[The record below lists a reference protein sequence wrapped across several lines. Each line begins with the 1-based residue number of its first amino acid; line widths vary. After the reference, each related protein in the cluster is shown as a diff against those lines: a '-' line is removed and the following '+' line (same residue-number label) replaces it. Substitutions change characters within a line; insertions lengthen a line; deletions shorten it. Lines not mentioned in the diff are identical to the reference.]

1 MVTEPE
7 RPGLLGRA
15 AGALTGRVVD
25 TIPAD
30 VILDHIDID
39 GLLDRIDINRV
50 LDRVDVD
57 RLLARIDV
65 ETVLR
70 NVDIESLVRR
80 SGVPDLVA
88 ESTQRLAGGALD
100 LARRQ
105 VVGLDTILVEGI
117 ATVLRR
123 PIADAPTAPPA
134 LRPDEEEQDV
144 STVSG
149 QYAGPLGRL
158 LAFGL
163 DAALMFA
170 LFALGVAGIDLLLG
184 VFFDTTLAGRGD
196 TLWSV
201 VAVVA
206 WAFLY
211 VTTTTVLTG
220 RTPGK
225 GIVELRV
232 VTAAGLTVTPGRVLL
247 RTAMIPVAVIP
258 LGLGL
263 VPIVVS
269 RTRRGLQDLVAGT
282 AVVYDWGDRPA
293 TMPGPVSSFL
303 AARTSQPNSA
313 GQV

>member
-1 MVTEPE
+1 VTEPE

-39 GLLDRIDINRV
+39 ALLDRIDINRV
-50 LDRVDVD
+50 LDRVDID

-65 ETVLR
+65 ETLLR
-70 NVDIESLVRR
+70 DVDIESLVRR

-100 LARRQ
+100 AARRL
-105 VVGLDTILVEGI
+105 VVGLDTILVGMI

-123 PIADAPTAPPA
+123 PVADAPTAPPA
-134 LRPDEEEQDV
+134 LRPAEDEQDL

-170 LFALGVAGIDLLLG
+170 LFALGVAGIDKLLG
-184 VFFDTTLAGRGD
+184 VFFDTTLAGRGG
-196 TLWSV
+196 TVWSV
-201 VAVVA
+201 VAAVTWV
-206 WAFLY
+206 FVY
-211 VTTTTVLTG
+211 VTTTTVVTG

-225 GIVELRV
+225 GIVGLRV
-232 VTAAGLTVTPGRVLL
+232 VTAAGFTVTPGRVLL
-247 RTAMIPVAVIP
+247 RTVMLPVAVIP

-263 VPIVVS
+263 LPIFLS
-269 RTRRGLQDLVAGT
+269 RTRRGLPDLVAGT
-282 AVVYDWGDRPA
+282 AVVYDWGDRSARMPA
-293 TMPGPVSSFL
+293 PVSSFV
-303 AARTSQPNSA
+303 AARTSQPKSA
-313 GQV
+313 DPL